1 MEVEAVA
8 WTVGVEK
15 EEGGWEG
22 LGGAEGGIFVP
33 GAWVVGWAVLMA
45 AVAKARVVEAMAMV
59 AVAMATVVEAMAMAA
74 VARGVAKVEEEGSGG
89 EGGGGEGEGGKGEG
103 EGVSGGGEGGGG
115 KGGGDTGGPRNS

>member
-22 LGGAEGGIFVP
+22 LGERKVAFLCL

-74 VARGVAKVEEEGSGG
+74 VARGGVAKVEEVR
-89 EGGGGEGEGGKGEG
+89 
-103 EGVSGGGEGGGG
+103 GVAAKVEEV
-115 KGGGDTGGPRNS
+115 RERAARARARA